1 MTLAGESMI
10 WMKNYLVIDKTNV
23 SKFNGKTITGTYH
36 PTERLSE
43 MENRRWYCN

>member
-1 MTLAGESMI
+1 MTLAGEEYDLDG
-10 WMKNYLVIDKTNV
+10 NYLVIDKTNV

-43 MENRRWYCN
+43 GGKSKVVL